1 MRAKLK
7 NSMKDSLFEISMQ
20 EFLHI
25 TERERERERERVSL
39 VREILRKAVSL
50 QITIV

>member
-7 NSMKDSLFEISMQ
+7 NLMKDPLFEKSMQ

-25 TERERERERERVSL
+25 TERVSL

>member
-7 NSMKDSLFEISMQ
+7 NLMKDPLFEKSMQ

-25 TERERERERERVSL
+25 TERERVSL

>member
-25 TERERERERERVSL
+25 TERVSL
-39 VREILRKAVSL
+39 IREILRRAVSL
-50 QITIV
+50 QITIDSLFI